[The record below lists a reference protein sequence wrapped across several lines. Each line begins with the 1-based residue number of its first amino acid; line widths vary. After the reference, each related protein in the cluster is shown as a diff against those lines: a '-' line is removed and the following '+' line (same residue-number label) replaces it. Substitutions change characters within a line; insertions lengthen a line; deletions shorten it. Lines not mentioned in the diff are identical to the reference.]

1 MSATKPVAK
10 IEDWTVVERDDG
22 PCLIG
27 RVFDHPWIPDGH
39 WAMTTMIETLTMREA
54 ESQNTLY
61 RLGKR
66 MDKDTDITR
75 LAPRHRWMLAES
87 RDAAVAARFS
97 D

>member
-1 MSATKPVAK
+1 MSANKPVAR
-10 IEDWTVVERDDG
+10 IEDWTVVEGDDG

-27 RVFDHPWIPDGH
+27 RVFDHPQMPDGH
-39 WAMTTMIETLTMREA
+39 WAMTTMVETFAMLEA
-54 ESQNTLY
+54 ESQNTSY

-66 MDKDTDITR
+66 MDKDTDVTR

-87 RDAAVAARFS
+87 RDAVAARFS